1 MKKSLEIFLLTLI
14 LAAALLLRLYKIDN
28 PIADWHSFRQA
39 DTASVTAEFVKHG
52 VNFLVPTYH
61 DLSNIQS
68 GQDNPQ
74 GLRMVEAPTFNLL
87 HLGLFTIAPSLGLD
101 MSGRLTSVILSLI
114 SVLVL
119 FLIARRLFDEKIA
132 LYSAFFMSVLPFSV
146 YYSRTVLP
154 ESLLISSLLLSFY
167 LLLISGG
174 RKSLIFL
181 SALTLAISILTKP
194 YALFF
199 ILPHILYFLS
209 QIRAQKLSLL
219 SPFFYFLLALLP
231 FVYWRSHLALYP
243 AGVPASD
250 WLYNKDG
257 IRFRP
262 AWFRWLFGERIG
274 QLILGIYLTPFLI
287 LGLSKKI
294 THNFLYVLFWGV
306 GILLY
311 FSVIAGG
318 NVQHDYYQAITVPFI
333 SLFLG
338 LGLGLFL
345 TSKIKIVLAVV
356 TITTSLGLSA
366 YTIRGWYQ
374 INNYSIVEAG
384 LAADRL
390 LPKDAKVIAPYNGD
404 TAFLYQT
411 RRTGWPIG
419 YYIDDKIAKGAQYY
433 VSVFF
438 NDETNYLMKQYQ
450 VIEKT
455 ADFVI
460 IKLQ

>member
-1 MKKSLEIFLLTLI
+1 MKKSLEIFLLSLI
-14 LAAALLLRLYKIDN
+14 LALAILLRLYKIDN

-68 GQDNPQ
+68 GVDNPH
-74 GLRMVEAPTFNLL
+74 GFRMVEAPIFNLL
-87 HLGLFTIAPSLGLD
+87 HLGVYTITPSLGLD
-101 MSGRLTSVILSLI
+101 LSGRLTSVILSLI
-114 SVLVL
+114 SILLL
-119 FLIARRLFDEKIA
+119 FLIARRLFDNKIA
-132 LYSAFFMSVLPFSV
+132 LYSAFFISVLPFSV

-154 ESLLISSLLLSFY
+154 ESLLISALLLSFY

-174 RKSLIFL
+174 RKSLICL
-181 SALTLAISILTKP
+181 SALSLAISVLTKP

-199 ILPHILYFLS
+199 ILPHLLYFLS
-209 QIRAQKLSLL
+209 QLRTKKISLL
-219 SPFFYFLLALLP
+219 WPAVYFLLALLP
-231 FVYWRSHLALYP
+231 FVYWRYHLTLYP
-243 AGVPASD
+243 AGIPASD

-274 QLILGIYLTPFLI
+274 QLILGIYLTPFFF
-287 LGLSKKI
+287 LGLSKKL
-294 THNFLYVLFWGV
+294 TANFLYVLLWGA

-318 NVQHDYYQAITVPFI
+318 NVQHDYYQAVTVPFI
-333 SLFLG
+333 CLLLG
-338 LGLGLFL
+338 LGLNQFF
-345 TSKIKIVLAVV
+345 TSKTKILVSSVAI
-356 TITTSLGLSA
+356 ITALGLSA
-366 YTIRGWYQ
+366 YTIKGWYQ
-374 INNYSIVEAG
+374 INNYAIVEAG

-390 LPKDAKVIAPYNGD
+390 LPEDAKVIAPYNGD

-433 VSVFF
+433 VSVNFD
-438 NDETNYLMKQYQ
+438 DETNSLMKKYP
-450 VIEKT
+450 VIEKN
-455 ADFVI
+455 DQFVI
-460 IKLQ
+460 VKLQ